1 MSDPLKGCSWRYVKR
16 NIACL
21 DPSHFIE
28 DMFMGI
34 LQAQW
39 STIRWSLWFDLGC
52 VSPTLEVNIHLQSP
66 LGQPIAL
73 SVPHC
78 ATQGESP
85 WSILWHPGR
94 PQKTRQGLHQI
105 LVTSNR
111 FITICYIYCKYQNIQ
126 SHHKHNQFSSKSII
140 DIFTNFESDWSNTP
154 SIRV

>member
-1 MSDPLKGCSWRYVKR
+1 
-16 NIACL
+16 
-21 DPSHFIE
+21 
-28 DMFMGI
+28 MGI
-34 LQAQW
+34 IQVQW

-52 VSPTLEVNIHLQSP
+52 VLNPRGEHLQSP

-111 FITICYIYCKYQNIQ
+111 FITICYIYCKYHNIQ
-126 SHHKHNQFSSKSII
+126 SHHNTSVFQQKYNRRIHKLWIRLKYHTFNSCGILMNLRWRLLIQ
-140 DIFTNFESDWSNTP
+140 TYHPYSN
-154 SIRV
+154 SQVCINIYI